1 MASADSR
8 DASMMKSLYKDSRSR
23 NFHSTFARADCARW
37 LIQVVTM
44 EAEAPTN
51 EPSAAAIAVTAA
63 LSTDYFP
70 PFPTTRSSLG
80 LLVGVAEPQPLV
92 DADRDFGERVARFG
106 V

>member
-8 DASMMKSLYKDSRSR
+8 DASMMKSLYRDSRSR

-51 EPSAAAIAVTAA
+51 EPSAAAIAVTTE
-63 LSTDYFP
+63 LSTGYFR
-70 PFPTTRSSLG
+70 PTPDDAVIGRPAGGPRRTTATCRCCTRF
-80 LLVGVAEPQPLV
+80 
-92 DADRDFGERVARFG
+92 R
-106 V
+106 

>member
-23 NFHSTFARADCARW
+23 IFHSTFARADCARW
-37 LIQVVTM
+37 LIQVVTI

-63 LSTDYFP
+63 LSTDFLRP
-70 PFPTTRSSLG
+70 NPADTVIARPAGGPRRTTATCRC
-80 LLVGVAEPQPLV
+80 
-92 DADRDFGERVARFG
+92 RTRFR
-106 V
+106 